1 MTCDIWISYMAYDM
15 FFLCVACLALPCHSM
30 SKARLLTLQHGCSWV
45 DHLGSMVQNFCC
57 NNQEQLIN
65 HFFPVAESHSWSGIS
80 ASLKLSHDQLEL
92 PWSGLASNTR
102 MKLFS
107 NVGNPT
113 INLPFGN
120 GLYHPFTVIFIGSG

>member
-1 MTCDIWISYMAYDM
+1 
-15 FFLCVACLALPCHSM
+15 M

-65 HFFPVAESHSWSGIS
+65 HFFLVAESHSWSGILS
-80 ASLKLSHDQLEL
+80 ATLKLSHDQLGL

-113 INLPFGN
+113 INLPFDN
-120 GLYHPFTVIFIGSG
+120 GLYHPFMVIFIGSG